1 MPRPPSA
8 AKKSSTPLHELSGIA
23 TTLAQEEFARPT
35 PIQAQGWP
43 MALSGR
49 NTVGIAQTGSG
60 KTFTMDGAVGQPGL
74 MPKAFEY
81 VFARASMAQLHHLN
95 TVRINVS
102 YYEIYMEEAL
112 VT

>member
-1 MPRPPSA
+1 MRSA
-8 AKKSSTPLHELSGIA
+8 VSLTDVSTASTAPFSPVDPNLPDEAAPIPLPALLTSGAGDMSCII
-23 TTLAQEEFARPT
+23 TD
-35 PIQAQGWP
+35 G
-43 MALSGR
+43 
-49 NTVGIAQTGSG
+49 QTGSG